1 MKQSTL
7 PEIPETAL
15 RDYSK
20 GPHIERGWKRLEQEL
35 GPAVVQRRSALW
47 WAPALAAVTFGAGL
61 FVGAKFLRGDAQS
74 AGVSAEHPFVPQP
87 AAGPVAPAVQAPET
101 KKPNKA
107 VPPRALPRVHDV
119 ELPSVEEVMPELPR
133 EEPTPYTP
141 APQAG
146 PPEWEQLANAGDFA
160 AAKKALERV
169 GGFDTVVRSAGP
181 GELMTL
187 ADIARVVGERD
198 QALRALRRLLE
209 VYPGAD
215 ETPPATWTLANL
227 LDQAGD
233 KVGAA
238 EAYALY
244 RRLSPTGDFA
254 EDAAAREVKFALSQ
268 GNVERAAALLEEYAR
283 NFPKS
288 RRIVAFQKQ
297 LGKLAA
303 PPVSSTEG
311 DKPALD
317 SEEDDG
323 DEVDEATP
331 VPQAH

>member
-244 RRLSPTGDFA
+244 RRLSPSGDFA
-254 EDAAAREVKFALSQ
+254 EDALARQVDSALDQ
-268 GNVERAAALLEEYAR
+268 GSLEELVRLVAQYE
-283 NFPKS
+283 NDFPNGPRLEEFRAELAKRS
-288 RRIVAFQKQ
+288 
-297 LGKLAA
+297 GAA
-303 PPVSSTEG
+303 PATEPNDSAG
-311 DKPALD
+311 SAPAGNPK
-317 SEEDDG
+317 DG
-323 DEVDEATP
+323 
-331 VPQAH
+331 VPAEPTKSPSK